1 MARYNPFIPL
11 RRLVFTGDIVTSY
24 KVSMPEKKLRIMT
37 GQIKSYFVDE
47 EDVMEL
53 VMAGTRLHGY

>member
-1 MARYNPFIPL
+1 M
-11 RRLVFTGDIVTSY
+11 TGH
-24 KVSMPEKKLRIMT
+24 KVSMPGKKLGIIT
-37 GQIKSYFVDE
+37 GQIKSWFVDE

>member
-1 MARYNPFIPL
+1 MI
-11 RRLVFTGDIVTSY
+11 TGDIVTSY
-24 KVSMPEKKLRIMT
+24 KVSMPEKKLRIIT

-53 VMAGTRLHGY
+53 VMAGTWLHGY